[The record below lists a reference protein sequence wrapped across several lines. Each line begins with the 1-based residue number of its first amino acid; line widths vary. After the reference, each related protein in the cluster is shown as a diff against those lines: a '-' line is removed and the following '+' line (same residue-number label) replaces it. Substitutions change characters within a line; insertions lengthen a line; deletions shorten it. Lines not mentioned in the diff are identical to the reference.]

1 MDQRAWW
8 AAGLGLASLL
18 AIGCQPADVPGGED
32 GDVAEAR
39 QAQCPVDPDKAWTR
53 YRLEIDNSPLIDIL
67 VIGASDVGSFDHDT
81 EYWYVHSA
89 GLPDLGTEDI
99 VVTTASGD
107 VDPPSLSGDQEF
119 TQPVYLTWQS
129 FSSDPVNV
137 GELYGNATDD
147 HYLRLKVESGE
158 ITRVVWYQIIDNDK
172 PENVGPSGTYT
183 AVGGSVSVPSGDYG
197 YHVDATIE

>member
-18 AIGCQPADVPGGED
+18 AIGCQPADVEDLED

-39 QAQCPVDPDKAWTR
+39 QAQCPVNPDKAWTR
-53 YRLEIDNSPLIDIL
+53 YRLDIDNGPLFDIL
-67 VIGASDVGSFDHDT
+67 VIGATDVGSFQRNT
-81 EYWYVHSA
+81 EYWYVHSS
-89 GLPDLGTEDI
+89 GLADLGTEDI
-99 VVTTASGD
+99 TVTTSSGD

-129 FSSDPVNV
+129 FSTDPVSS
-137 GELYGNATDD
+137 GQLYRNGAAD
-147 HYLRLKVESGE
+147 HYLRVKVDSGE
-158 ITRVVWYQIIDNDK
+158 VARVVWYQIIDNQS
-172 PENVGPSGTYT
+172 PANVAPSGTYT
-183 AVGGSVSVPSGDYG
+183 ASSGSVSVPSGDYG